1 MFVYLPL
8 TIYKLHLLFGVFSP
22 LFFFIPT
29 NLTLILKS
37 ITKKHIWFL
46 SIIYFHSKTTSRH
59 EKQEDQNKNEASV
72 LS

>member
-1 MFVYLPL
+1 MNISY
-8 TIYKLHLLFGVFSP
+8 IYCLEFFPHFYFY
-22 LFFFIPT
+22 FFIPT
-29 NLTLILKS
+29 NLTFILKS